1 MKHLLP
7 RQAHDLVAQQSQAVF
22 VDCRSDAEFFL
33 IGHSLVVT
41 PDGKE
46 IRPEHILWSDE
57 LRMETNPNFVG
68 EVLQI
73 AKTKD
78 RTIVLICRSGRRT
91 LAAGEALEAAGFTD
105 VVNVLHGFEGDRN
118 QQDHRSSVNG
128 WRFDGLPWE
137 QM

>member
-7 RQAHDLVAQQSQAVF
+7 RQAHDFIAQEPHVVF

-33 IGHSLVVT
+33 IGHALVVT
-41 PDGKE
+41 TDGKE

-57 LRMETNPNFVG
+57 LRMENNPNFVA
-68 EVLQI
+68 EVL
-73 AKTKD
+73 AVTKTKD
-78 RTIVLICRSGRRT
+78 RPVVLICRSGRRT
-91 LAAGEALEAAGFTD
+91 LLAGDALEAAGFTD
-105 VVNVLHGFEGDRN
+105 VINVLHGFEGDRN
-118 QQDHRSSVNG
+118 DQEHRSKVNG